1 MMRVLS
7 RCERSEETKPKSHR
21 TTTSEGESVR
31 KENHGGEVRLSLTL
45 SIRGERDSSRSF
57 GIKSSQRFFNFA
69 EPVWFLQNFARLWSV
84 CRSHN
89 SVIFH

>member
-31 KENHGGEVRLSLTL
+31 KENHGAKCDCL
-45 SIRGERDSSRSF
+45 
-57 GIKSSQRFFNFA
+57 
-69 EPVWFLQNFARLWSV
+69 
-84 CRSHN
+84 
-89 SVIFH
+89 